1 MSQRL
6 HDIHSVQNIRD
17 LVHFLSKG
25 FLICFSVD
33 ETTPTRGVLLVVKG
47 VMNIF
52 WREIVNGGNVDFAE
66 IEDYLDEKIKVG

>member
-6 HDIHSVQNIRD
+6 HDIYSVQNIRD
-17 LVHFLSKG
+17 VVHFL
-25 FLICFSVD
+25 SVD